1 MVYFNLKLNSKLS
14 NLKMEGT
21 KELENIEALI
31 KSLQITDS
39 QTIIEQ
45 DEIQLID
52 WFIKEHASKYD
63 LAKNC

>member
-1 MVYFNLKLNSKLS
+1 
-14 NLKMEGT
+14 MEGT

>member
-39 QTIIEQ
+39 QTIIE
-45 DEIQLID
+45 
-52 WFIKEHASKYD
+52 
-63 LAKNC
+63 